1 MCSAGVKIQLC
12 AYVMCCEEKY
22 NISINRGFILYGRKG
37 QTYEICIDEKLRIK
51 TIEVVGKI
59 KKIIDFSVLSR
70 KIPSETPVK
79 PPENFSSLQE
89 TKSLNQE

>member
-22 NISINRGFILYGRKG
+22 NISINRGFIIYGRKG

-59 KKIIDFSVLSR
+59 KKIIDTEILPDSTAEAKKCCQCEFF
-70 KIPSETPVK
+70 
-79 PPENFSSLQE
+79 NFCADRY
-89 TKSLNQE
+89 